1 LSGTLILA
9 AERTGRIARLI
20 ELDPLYVDVAIRRW
34 EKITGVPA
42 RHATSGETPMKTS
55 SMQSFFRCSS
65 ANLGHCSAPP
75 APIEQLWISANVAD
89 HDRARGYPGSTAWIG
104 DLFSGTK

>member
-20 ELDPLYVDVAIRRW
+20 EIDSLYVDVAIRRW

-42 RHATSGETPMKTS
+42 RHGTSGETPHTV
-55 SMQSFFRCSS
+55 F
-65 ANLGHCSAPP
+65 LP
-75 APIEQLWISANVAD
+75 
-89 HDRARGYPGSTAWIG
+89 
-104 DLFSGTK
+104 